1 MEGSSTSLQPWMVG
15 LDLRR
20 VGVAATIEVIK
31 GLLSSKCP
39 LVVMVVVVDI
49 VLYKDVRSMK
59 GLVKTMIG
67 YLIRWYKLTQLL
79 SCDIVGSLTA
89 THVSLL
95 GKIFFFIKVWLLT
108 TTSTCLSTN
117 STLTTSVLQ

>member
-20 VGVAATIEVIK
+20 VGVAATIEVIM
-31 GLLSSKCP
+31 GLMSSKWP
-39 LVVMVVVVDI
+39 LVVMVVVDI
-49 VLYKDVRSMK
+49 VLYKDVRPMK

>member
-1 MEGSSTSLQPWMVG
+1 MVG
-15 LDLRR
+15 LDLRS
-20 VGVAATIEVIK
+20 VGVAATIEVIM
-31 GLLSSKCP
+31 GLMSSKWP
-39 LVVMVVVVDI
+39 LVVMVVVDI

-59 GLVKTMIG
+59 GLAKTMIG

>member
-20 VGVAATIEVIK
+20 VGVAAAIEVIM
-31 GLLSSKCP
+31 GLMSSKWP
-39 LVVMVVVVDI
+39 LVVMVVVDI